1 MLCADDSG
9 CDIFM
14 DKMRLYEVPST
25 RARLINI
32 VNQIVALA
40 MAGQIEEYYLDHE
53 NALRAAIFLQ
63 SHGAYCIK
71 NNYYETGSFLTIPNG
86 ELKLFLNGAL

>member
-1 MLCADDSG
+1 
-9 CDIFM
+9 M
-14 DKMRLYEVPST
+14 DKMRLYEKSDT

-40 MAGQIEEYYLDHE
+40 MAGQIEECYLDHE
-53 NALRAAIFLQ
+53 NALKAAIFFQ
-63 SHGAYCIK
+63 SHTAYCLK
-71 NNYYETGSFLTIPNG
+71 NNYYATGSFLTIPNG